1 MDENKPLMEGLDA
14 LPEDSFSLPEPPED
28 LRRSVFEQTR
38 HMVKARARR
47 RRLIH
52 LAVVAA
58 AYIGGITTALL
69 LTESVV
75 QTEPVLVAEVSPE
88 EVRAIEPGDLVR
100 QSESAPARERIHLL
114 TRAGDLYLSER
125 YDVENAL
132 ACYRSALNAMPDSV
146 MTKVAA
152 EDTWLLAALKDS
164 RR

>member
-1 MDENKPLMEGLDA
+1 MDENEPLMEGLDA
-14 LPEDSFSLPEPPED
+14 LPQDAFQLPEPPED
-28 LRRSVFEQTR
+28 LRRSVFERTGR
-38 HMVKARARR
+38 VVKARARR
-47 RRLIH
+47 RRLLH

-75 QTEPVLVAEVSPE
+75 RTE
-88 EVRAIEPGDLVR
+88 EVAQVSLEKAPVAEPGDLVR
-100 QSESAPARERIHLL
+100 RSETAPARERIHLL
-114 TRAGDLYLSER
+114 TRAGDLYLSDL

-132 ACYRSALNAMPDSV
+132 ACYRSALNAMPDAER
-146 MTKVAA
+146 TRVAT